1 MRDGGEEVNKFE
13 ATALAAYAA
22 CVADLPFILWGPPGT
37 GKTKFVETLARLL
50 GRKLVTIV
58 AATRDR
64 TDFGGWPVV
73 VDGEVA
79 VKPFPW
85 AKEFVEAGKK
95 GMLFIDELTSS
106 PPDIRPVLLR
116 VLNERFIGDTPF
128 QGLPVAAANPEDQ
141 AVTGFRLDPP
151 IANRLVHLDW
161 AMETHVW
168 ARGMREG
175 WDRIYPRFPAEPAP
189 EVLEAETARARAL
202 VAAYLERNPGNLN
215 RVPEG
220 EESGRAW
227 PSYRTW
233 DYAARFLGAAMAMG
247 LGEEVIALGVTGAVG
262 KDGYGLVQFLREND
276 LPAPEEVLENPGK
289 LPKREDALFVV
300 LSSVASYVVRTWDP
314 KAWKAAWRL
323 LAEVAKR
330 GQKDI
335 AFSAARTLARAFFD
349 PPKGKKEMPVP
360 EEVDLFAELFG
371 ALERF
376 GTGR

>member
-1 MRDGGEEVNKFE
+1 MNKFE
-13 ATALAAYAA
+13 QLSLAAYAA
-22 CVADLPFILWGPPGT
+22 VVADLPFILWGPPGT
-37 GKTKFVETLARLL
+37 GKTKFIETLAGLL

-79 VKPFPW
+79 VRPFPW
-85 AKEFVEAGKK
+85 AKEFIGAGKR

-151 IANRLVHLDW
+151 IANRLLHFEW
-161 AMETHVW
+161 SMEPHVW
-168 ARGMREG
+168 GRGMREG

-189 EVLEAETARARAL
+189 EVLEAETTRARAL
-202 VAAYLERNPGNLN
+202 ISSYIERNPGNLN

-233 DYAARFLGAAMAMG
+233 DYAARFLGAAFAMG
-247 LGEEVIALGVTGAVG
+247 LGEDIIAMGVTAAVG
-262 KDGYGLVQFLREND
+262 KEGYGFVNFLRQND
-276 LPAPEEVLENPGK
+276 LPSPEEVLEDFAK

-300 LSSVASYVVRTWDP
+300 LSSVASYVIRVWTPEVWG
-314 KAWKAAWRL
+314 AAWRL
-323 LAEVAKR
+323 LEEVVRR

-335 AFSAARTLARAFFD
+335 AFNAAKALAKAYRASPPERKMP
-349 PPKGKKEMPVP
+349 PPKQI
-360 EEVDLFAELFG
+360 DSFIELMWAVEKFG
-371 ALERF
+371 Q
-376 GTGR
+376 